1 MYSPPQSLDNE
12 AILALARQTIGTEA
26 AAVEQLIN
34 GLDAGFAEAVRVLLQ
49 MEGRAI
55 VTGIGKS
62 AIIAQKI
69 VATFNS
75 TGTPAVFMHA
85 ADAIHGDLGIIQP
98 GDVVV
103 CLSKSGTTPEI
114 KVLDRKSVV

>member
-1 MYSPPQSLDNE
+1 MYSPPQSLENE

-26 AAVEQLIN
+26 AAVERLIS
-34 GLDAGFAEAVRVLLQ
+34 GLDADFAEAVRVLLQ

-75 TGTPAVFMHA
+75 TGTPALQ
-85 ADAIHGDLGIIQP
+85 GD
-98 GDVVV
+98 
-103 CLSKSGTTPEI
+103 E
-114 KVLDRKSVV
+114 RRSVRPCQ